1 MTLRLV
7 SLLLLLLVSCV
18 GVVLGSPQQYTL
30 YHQLVHPESARD
42 ITPRGV
48 ITYDPTTNSA
58 SYDAQGEVLDLGFN
72 QGIYRIGF
80 YDTAKNK
87 LSPAAFTKLGFIK
100 GLVTEVIT
108 LYVSSD
114 NVVYHISYVLKPST
128 SQNII
133 VNVVSDRSI
142 PDGPSPKLNDP
153 IVVNPDGQPPVE
165 EEPKTFIQKYWIYL
179 IPIVLIAL
187 TSGGGGGGAEAAN

>member
-18 GVVLGSPQQYTL
+18 GVVLASPQQFTL

-58 SYDAQGEVLDLGFN
+58 SYNAQGEVLDLGFN

-80 YDTAKNK
+80 YDTAKNE
-87 LSPAAFTKLGFIK
+87 LSPAAFTKL
-100 GLVTEVIT
+100 VIT
-108 LYVSSD
+108 
-114 NVVYHISYVLKPST
+114 HLKT
-128 SQNII
+128 
-133 VNVVSDRSI
+133 
-142 PDGPSPKLNDP
+142 
-153 IVVNPDGQPPVE
+153 E
-165 EEPKTFIQKYWIYL
+165 
-179 IPIVLIAL
+179 L
-187 TSGGGGGGAEAAN
+187 TPGIR